1 MHSRYGGGEASHKK
15 IKFMAKRK
23 TKKSKT
29 RRRRVGAM
37 AMTAS
42 NPIVKYGS
50 IAAGY
55 LLAGK
60 INPLIDKATGTLDQK
75 IVAGGQVGIGVA
87 YMITKGKKTLPLTV
101 ITGIIAGAGVK
112 RAMTAFGV
120 AGIGG
125 YGAVPVIGQNV
136 KRINGYQNVPVIG
149 GSDGMGAYRTPG
161 QLNGYTTA
169 SQKIMGTVGYTN
181 ASGLNSSSLG
191 SDCMQ

>member
-1 MHSRYGGGEASHKK
+1 LHSRYGGGEAITQKLN
-15 IKFMAKRK
+15 FMAKRR
-23 TKKSKT
+23 KKSKSS

-42 NPIVKYGS
+42 NPMVKYGS
-50 IAAGY
+50 IAAGF
-55 LLAGK
+55 LLAAK

-87 YMITKGKKTLPLTV
+87 YMLTKGKKTMPLTV
-101 ITGIIAGAGVK
+101 ITGIVAGAGLK
-112 RAMTAFGV
+112 RAMTAFGI

-125 YGAVPVIGQNV
+125 YGAVPVIGAGA
-136 KRINGYQNVPVIG
+136 KRLNGYQSVPVIG
-149 GSDGMGAYRTPG
+149 GGYKTPG
-161 QLNGYTTA
+161 SLNGGYTTA

>member
-1 MHSRYGGGEASHKK
+1 MVAAKQSQTKN
-15 IKFMAKRK
+15 KFMAKRK
-23 TKKSKT
+23 KSKSKT

-37 AMTAS
+37 AMTAT

-75 IVAGGQVGIGVA
+75 IVAGGQVGVGVA
-87 YMITKGKKTLPLTV
+87 YMITKGKKTMPLTV
-101 ITGIIAGAGVK
+101 ITGIIAGAGLK
-112 RAMTAFGV
+112 RAMTAFGI

-125 YGAVPVIGQNV
+125 YGAVPVIGAGV

-149 GSDGMGAYRTPG
+149 GGYKTPG
-161 QLNGYTTA
+161 QLNGGYTTA